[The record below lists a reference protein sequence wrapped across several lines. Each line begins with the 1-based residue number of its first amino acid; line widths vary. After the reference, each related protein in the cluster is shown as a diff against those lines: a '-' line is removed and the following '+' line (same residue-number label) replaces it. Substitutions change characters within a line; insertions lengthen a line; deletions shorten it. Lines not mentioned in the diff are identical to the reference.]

1 MTSYMYLVPS
11 VAPMGVVVTRSSDGL
26 SMKISWSPLTLSQA
40 RGFMDY
46 YAISYGPVGDSTR
59 QLLKTTETYI
69 VVSSLNATTSYLVT
83 VGGHTAAGLGPAI
96 PVTSSPLA
104 GRCRHILTAVDM
116 VYQNADR
123 LAHSVWVW
131 LL

>member
-40 RGFMDY
+40 RGFVDY
-46 YAISYGPVGDSTR
+46 FAISYGPVGDSTR

-69 VVSSLNATTSYLVT
+69 VVSSLNAMTSYLVT
-83 VGGHTAAGLGPAI
+83 VGGHTVAGLGPTI

-104 GRCRHILTAVDM
+104 GRCRHILTAVDI
-116 VYQNADR
+116 VYQNAR
-123 LAHSVWVW
+123 SISTLSVVC